1 MGRPILNI
9 CFSFLVSIVL
19 IASSCSHYI
28 DRVTTPV
35 NQGYLTFYPDSN
47 VLIYKSN
54 VGLKMDNERYNPKPF
69 YTRLPKGIKWYEMEN
84 SQTFRFYYA
93 NAQVILISIDLFS
106 EPNKIDTSYIPI
118 QEEINKHIKS
128 SASSTNEK
136 FNINRIGINE
146 ARKQL
151 IIKKEAATILLYNI
165 KPKNLETFRATLESL
180 EFLK

>member
-1 MGRPILNI
+1 MGRSILSI
-9 CFSFLVSIVL
+9 CFSFLISVL
-19 IASSCSHYI
+19 FLTSSCNHYI
-28 DRVTTPV
+28 DRVTAPV

-47 VLIYKSN
+47 ILIYKSN
-54 VGLKMDNERYNPKPF
+54 VGLVMDKEKYSPKSF

-93 NAQVILISIDLFS
+93 NAQVILISIDLFNA
-106 EPNKIDTSYIPI
+106 PNKIDTSYIPMH
-118 QEEINKHIKS
+118 EEINKLIM
-128 SASSTNEK
+128 SASSTNKK

-146 ARKQL
+146 ARKQI

-165 KPKNLETFRATLESL
+165 KPENLETFRATLESL